1 MTSCVPASAA
11 RSSPRRKEKLFLD
24 DSKLLVFVPSTF
36 PATPAAPAF
45 HHALSSD
52 DHESPLSRNSPI
64 SVLKGLSSNAYASYM
79 NWLEEKPLSANSI
92 TAGAISALG
101 DILAQWIEAR
111 VSGSAGYKLNFI
123 RLAAFAISGM
133 IFVGPYLHAFYSG
146 LWALGG
152 QLERR
157 YNASKGLKILL
168 QVIIDQTVGVIVFFP
183 LYYYVYEYAEA
194 MVALRNL
201 GPVAARA
208 TSKIQSEI
216 ISVLMTNWAVW
227 IPAQIITFSFIPE
240 HLRVI
245 VVNVVSVFWN
255 AYLCTRVA

>member
-1 MTSCVPASAA
+1 MTSCLPAA
-11 RSSPRRKEKLFLD
+11 RPSSRRKEKLFLD
-24 DSKLLVFVPSTF
+24 DSKLLHVHLVSV
-36 PATPAAPAF
+36 PATFAAPAF
-45 HHALSSD
+45 HHAWSSD
-52 DHESPLSRNSPI
+52 DDNPSSWNSPI
-64 SVLKGLSSNAYASYM
+64 FVLKEMSANAYTSYM

-111 VSGSAGYKLNFI
+111 VSGLAGYKLNFI

-133 IFVGPYLHAFYSG
+133 VFVGPYLHAFYSG

-152 QLERR
+152 KLEQR
-157 YNASKGLKILL
+157 YNTSKGLRILL
-168 QVIIDQTVGVIVFFP
+168 QVIIDQTVGVIFFFP
-183 LYYYVYEYAEA
+183 LYYYIYEYAEA
-194 MVALRNL
+194 IVALRSL

-208 TSKIQSEI
+208 TSKMQSEI

-240 HLRVI
+240 HLRVV